1 MNARISLLVISIMA
15 TGLVTGLLYGW
26 VVSVIPGLRRVE
38 GDTYISTMQNIN
50 REIINPWFVIPFM
63 TVPLMLAAASFA
75 ELRAGNHRAGW
86 YLAAAATTYVIGVLG
101 VTMGGNIPLND
112 SLDAVDLGSLSGD
125 AVERTRT
132 EYETPWNR
140 WHNLRTAASV
150 IAFALATAAAM
161 IGETDQG

>member
-1 MNARISLLVISIMA
+1 MNARLALLLISIMA
-15 TGLVTGLLYGW
+15 SGLIAGLLYGW
-26 VVSVIPGLRRVE
+26 VVSVIPGLRKL
-38 GDTYISTMQNIN
+38 DSNTYVTTMQNIN

-63 TVPLMLAAASFA
+63 TVPLLLGATAVVEF
-75 ELRAGNHRAGW
+75 RAGNDRRAW
-86 YLAAAATTYVIGVLG
+86 YIAAAAATYAFGVLG

-125 AVERTRT
+125 ALDHTRN

-150 IAFALATAAAM
+150 LAFALATTAAM
-161 IGETDQG
+161 INEAEEG